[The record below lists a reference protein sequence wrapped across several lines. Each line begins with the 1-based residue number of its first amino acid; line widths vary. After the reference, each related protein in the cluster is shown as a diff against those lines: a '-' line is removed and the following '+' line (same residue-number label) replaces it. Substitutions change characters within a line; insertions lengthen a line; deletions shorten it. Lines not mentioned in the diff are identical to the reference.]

1 MQHPLALL
9 RKPVIEAPTLRGS
22 PAEKGAIEIGH
33 QHKIRR
39 LGQGCRELLL
49 QPQSRRCHTGAGNS
63 AKGMGPGPVL
73 VWARLAPSSRPTPL
87 ARLYAKNRRDGAR
100 LLSSALVITSI
111 GLIRIDHP
119 VGQVVA
125 ALGTLVCLYWWSCY
139 RTLER

>member
-1 MQHPLALL
+1 MTAAATERPWGAFFNGTREGMGQTDPALL
-9 RKPVIEAPTLRGS
+9 LS
-22 PAEKGAIEIGH
+22 
-33 QHKIRR
+33 
-39 LGQGCRELLL
+39 
-49 QPQSRRCHTGAGNS
+49 N
-63 AKGMGPGPVL
+63 
-73 VWARLAPSSRPTPL
+73 L

-119 VGQVVA
+119 IGQAVA